1 MSALRWPAY
10 TDEEIAEYLRLAF
23 ASSPLAQPPEA
34 NLRCRFVPEPQP
46 SEAELIAGVTCSG
59 DERYDDR
66 TAAPEARR

>member
-1 MSALRWPAY
+1 MSALHWPAY
-10 TDEEIAEYLRLAF
+10 TEDEIAECLRLAF

-34 NLRCRFVPEPQP
+34 NYRCRVVPEPRR
-46 SEAELIAGVTCSG
+46 EAELIAGVTCSG

>member
-10 TDEEIAEYLRLAF
+10 TDEEIAEWLRLAF

-34 NLRCRFVPEPQP
+34 NLRCR
-46 SEAELIAGVTCSG
+46 EAELIAGVTCCG

>member
-10 TDEEIAEYLRLAF
+10 TDDEIAECLRLAF

-34 NLRCRFVPEPQP
+34 NYRCRFEPEP
-46 SEAELIAGVTCSG
+46 IAGVTCSG

>member
-34 NLRCRFVPEPQP
+34 NLRCRAVPEPKP
-46 SEAELIAGVTCSG
+46 EPIAGVTCSG

>member
-10 TDEEIAEYLRLAF
+10 NDDEIAECLRLAF
-23 ASSPLAQPPEA
+23 ASSPFAHPPEA
-34 NLRCRFVPEPQP
+34 NYRCRLDPVPAR
-46 SEAELIAGVTCSG
+46 EAEVTAGVTCSG

>member
-10 TDEEIAEYLRLAF
+10 TDDEIAEYLRLAF

-34 NLRCRFVPEPQP
+34 NFRCRAVPEP
-46 SEAELIAGVTCSG
+46 ERIAGVTCSG

>member
-10 TDEEIAEYLRLAF
+10 TGDEIAEHLRR
-23 ASSPLAQPPEA
+23 ASSPLAPPAEA
-34 NLRCRFVPEPQP
+34 NYRCAVVPERRR
-46 SEAELIAGVTCSG
+46 EAERSAGVTCSG

>member
-10 TDEEIAEYLRLAF
+10 TDDELAEYLRLAF
-23 ASSPLAQPPEA
+23 ASSPFAQPPEA
-34 NLRCRFVPEPQP
+34 NLRCRVVPEPRE
-46 SEAELIAGVTCSG
+46 EAEVIAGVTCSG